1 MDDAPEIKHE
11 AVARR
16 RGDGF
21 IATCTCGWYGHEVPR
36 RREATRAALEHEMR
50 AAQKRE
56 RLIRLALSQKETGS
70 GAAGAEPAEER
81 RS

>member
-1 MDDAPEIKHE
+1 MTEPNETPEIKHE
-11 AVARR
+11 ALAHR

-21 IATCTCGWYGHEVPR
+21 IATCSCGWYGHDLPD

-56 RLIRLALSQKETGS
+56 RLQRIALEQ
-70 GAAGAEPAEER
+70 AENTQA
-81 RS
+81 